1 MGARKYVGM
10 NKRATKK
17 GEKTGAV
24 REWGARGRRNIQY
37 PIPSTRVVTVTTNQR
52 FINKKKNNEKKN
64 SLICLGRYG

>member
-10 NKRATKK
+10 NKRDTKK

-37 PIPSTRVVTVTTNQR
+37 PIPSTRVVTVTTNRR
-52 FINKKKNNEKKN
+52 FINKKKTMKKN
-64 SLICLGRYG
+64 SLICLGRHG